1 MADATDEEPG
11 HTPEDANGTADLED
25 AGDTAARPRQRRTV
39 PLFTA
44 VVLVAIALIC
54 GYLLGRPG
62 HPIDTSADAGF
73 LRDMSVHHAQA
84 VDLSM
89 IILEE
94 SEDPILRAVAR
105 DIARTQQEQI
115 GRMQGWLMQWELPAR
130 GTQPAM
136 AWMSGHGGH
145 GPGDADGAGTA
156 PMPGLVSEE
165 EMERLRGAKGQ
176 DAEILFLRLMID
188 HHRGGIEMAEAEVVL
203 GDEPMVVEFAS
214 GMAEAQQVEIDM
226 MRDMLEERGADPDD

>member
-1 MADATDEEPG
+1 
-11 HTPEDANGTADLED
+11 
-25 AGDTAARPRQRRTV
+25 
-39 PLFTA
+39 
-44 VVLVAIALIC
+44 
-54 GYLLGRPG
+54 
-62 HPIDTSADAGF
+62 
-73 LRDMSVHHAQA
+73 MSVHHAQA

-203 GDEPMVVEFAS
+203 GEAWRRDRRGS
-214 GMAEAQQVEIDM
+214 GAPRSVQRGGAGDGRRAPAADRWR
-226 MRDMLEERGADPDD
+226 RDAIRRK